1 MDDSL
6 GRQFFLDPQV
16 PLQRRYEA
24 IRAVVVERQ
33 PLTEVAQHFGYA
45 YGTLRNLVSQF
56 HGQCRAEQVPP
67 LFPRRRVDDRRP
79 PTTTGTERGPQRQTS
94 PIAGGCRSVANAPC
108 VRVWPASSCSGPC

>member
-6 GRQFFLDPQV
+6 GRQFFLDPQA

-33 PLTEVAQHFGYA
+33 PLTEVAQRFGYA
-45 YGTLRNLVSQF
+45 YGTLRNLVTQF

-67 LFPRRRVDDRRP
+67 FLPRRRVDDRRV
-79 PTTTGTERGPQRQTS
+79 PTTARTQRGR
-94 PIAGGCRSVANAPC
+94 
-108 VRVWPASSCSGPC
+108 